1 MGKSVVY
8 KNTSRQGKDLCFV
21 LQTTEGRRKNQPVMK
36 VKDWIVIYL
45 IMLIPIVNIVML
57 FIWAFDKNINPN
69 KSNWAKASLIWSAI
83 VMVLYILLI
92 AAFGASILALM
103 QNTAGVSVY

>member
-1 MGKSVVY
+1 MENEEFQSGQQPPIMPT
-8 KNTSRQGKDLCFV
+8 TSPAKEYDELKQA
-21 LQTTEGRRKNQPVMK
+21 PVMK

>member
-1 MGKSVVY
+1 
-8 KNTSRQGKDLCFV
+8 
-21 LQTTEGRRKNQPVMK
+21 
-36 VKDWIVIYL
+36 
-45 IMLIPIVNIVML
+45 MLIPIVNIVML

-83 VMVLYILLI
+83 VIVLYILLI
-92 AAFGASILALM
+92 AAFGASFFALM